1 MNTNPRA
8 EKYSCLFKDS
18 PRTRETAKMVTKL
31 EANRP
36 SRQFPFPKQE
46 PSDKDVLRIKPKGS
60 KSHQGTEAAGNP
72 WVV

>member
-1 MNTNPRA
+1 
-8 EKYSCLFKDS
+8 
-18 PRTRETAKMVTKL
+18 MVTKL

-46 PSDKDVLRIKPKGS
+46 SSDKDVLRIKPKGS

-72 WVV
+72 RVV